1 MPHTVSPRVT
11 TFQKTQEHVLRKHAD
26 RHTDDESSSANHG
39 VALSAKYMHY
49 ETMSHHNAMEC
60 NGLVDILQLQ
70 YINIYSS
77 KITEAGPAHGACPVP
92 IPSLAS
98 TGATSTWV
106 VIREAVIHPR
116 LVLKYLML
124 ILRKNI
130 YRITKKIFLLYGE
143 NFLISII

>member
-1 MPHTVSPRVT
+1 
-11 TFQKTQEHVLRKHAD
+11 
-26 RHTDDESSSANHG
+26 
-39 VALSAKYMHY
+39 
-49 ETMSHHNAMEC
+49 MEC

-77 KITEAGPAHGACPVP
+77 KITKAGPAHGACPVP

-143 NFLISII
+143 IFLISII